1 MTGDSTTP
9 DSSEGDSKTAVEK
22 STYELT
28 EEKLDALDKTL
39 IRRKSYAKAV
49 IDDSLP
55 TGTVSDGPT
64 KEHSEQ
70 GRVKREVYL
79 RYIEAASKTGFVSF
93 VVALLIQQIAGLLG
107 NNMLREWGNHN
118 TEVNGNEGA
127 GWYLLGYGLFSLSSV
142 LLGALASILIWV
154 LCSVRSSRRLHD
166 GVSVFTTRTASLP
179 DRSVCWKMLDAVMHS
194 PLMFFELTPTGRYV
208 HLLC

>member
-1 MTGDSTTP
+1 MSGDTVTP
-9 DSSEGDSKTAVEK
+9 ESSEGDSKTAVEQ
-22 STYELT
+22 SPYELT
-28 EEKLDALDKTL
+28 EEKLDVLDKTL

-49 IDDSLP
+49 IDDSFP
-55 TGTVSDGPT
+55 TRAASDGPT

-79 RYIEAASKTGFVSF
+79 RYVEAASKAGFVSF
-93 VVALLIQQIAGLLG
+93 IVALLVQQLAGLLG

-118 TEVNGNEGA
+118 TEASGNEGA

-154 LCSVRSSRRLHD
+154 FCSVRSSQRLHD
-166 GVSVFTTRTASLP
+166 AVSMYVLNNATMTDDFAGRCSMPSCTLP
-179 DRSVCWKMLDAVMHS
+179 
-194 PLMFFELTPTGRYV
+194 
-208 HLLC
+208 